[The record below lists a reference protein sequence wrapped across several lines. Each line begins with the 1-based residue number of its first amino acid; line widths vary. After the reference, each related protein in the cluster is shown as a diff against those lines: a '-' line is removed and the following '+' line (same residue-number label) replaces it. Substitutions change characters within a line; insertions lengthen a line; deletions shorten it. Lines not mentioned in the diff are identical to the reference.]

1 MTKLET
7 TNVMTIMKTRTS
19 IYHLLLAVCFT
30 LCCTAGLRAQENR
43 EISGTVKDAATGTPL
58 TGVSVRVNGKSQA
71 TATDAS
77 GRFAL
82 QAAQGDVLVFS
93 YLGYRT
99 QEITVGTS
107 ASYTVGLQPAE
118 AEELGEVVVTAL
130 GIERKTRSL
139 SYATQQLSADQLD
152 EVRDNSGNIMNSL
165 SGKVAGAVITP
176 AATGPGGAAR
186 VVLRG
191 NRSISGNNNAL
202 IVVDGVPIDNSSNPQ
217 ANSTFNSYGG
227 SDGAANLNPDDIESV
242 NVLKGA
248 TAAALYGSRAA
259 NGAIVITTKRGKEGK
274 LAIDYNGGVSIDQPN
289 LLMDFQN
296 TYGRGNGGEAGA
308 TAGESW
314 GAPATTYPDNVR
326 SVFRTAATVN
336 NSVNLSGGTENM
348 QGYASYTNNH
358 NAGILPGN
366 DLDRNTLNLR
376 VNNTFFSKLTTD
388 AKITYLNQKIS
399 NKPRLGDTGTPM
411 GIYIMPRDMSEAE
424 LRDFEGTDPVT
435 GEPTRKYWTTSS
447 IFDNPYWDLNRTS
460 VNEER
465 NRVTLLGS
473 ASYQLTD
480 WLRVLARYSFDRYD
494 DKETGRYYNGT
505 VSLGSVQPGGQYYET
520 YNVRSERNIDVLI
533 SGDNKL
539 SGDLS
544 LTYNLGGSVLNRK
557 SNSLQNMANGLSI
570 PNQFNL
576 SFATTPAFNNVSIIE
591 RELQSIYGSAQ
602 LNFRDYLYL
611 DVSARND
618 WSSTLPSPHSY
629 FYPSVGLSA
638 VLSDALSLPEW
649 VSFGKVRASYT
660 EVGNDAA
667 PYLLDQLYNF
677 SLGAG
682 QGFVSRD
689 LTRAIS
695 NLKPENTQAYEVGL
709 DWRFFNNRLG
719 IEATFYKTN
728 TINQLLYI
736 GLPLASGY
744 SQQYINAGNI
754 ENKGIEL
761 QLNGTPIRGERF
773 SWTTYINFS
782 RNVNEIIKLSDQ
794 SNRADLSTSTRLASV
809 VAVEGGS
816 YGDLYGYAWEK
827 DANGNHL
834 VNDAGLPIVKANTK
848 IGNFNPDFLLGWGN
862 TLSYGQ
868 FSLSFLIDGRVG
880 GEMVSGTDSFL
891 GAYGLGDYTAQ
902 YRDGGLILPG
912 VKADGT
918 PNTTAIDAQKF
929 WTAVSQNGRDA
940 WGEFFTYS
948 TTNFR
953 LREASLG
960 YEFPLNGGAFKRAQV
975 SLTGRNLFFLYR
987 GKSTL
992 DIPGMQRRTIPIDPE
1007 AALGIGNYQGV
1018 EAGLLPSVRS
1028 FGLNV
1033 KLSF

>member
-1 MTKLET
+1 
-7 TNVMTIMKTRTS
+7 MKIRTS
-19 IYHLLLAVCFT
+19 IYYSLMMVCLTMWSTFR
-30 LCCTAGLRAQENR
+30 LHAQQNR
-43 EISGTVKDAATGTPL
+43 EIGGTVKDAATGATL
-58 TGVSVRVNGKSQA
+58 TGVSVRVTGKSQA
-71 TATDAS
+71 TATDET
-77 GRFAL
+77 GRFVL

-93 YLGYRT
+93 YLGYVT
-99 QEITVGTS
+99 QEVSIGTS
-107 ASYTVGLQPAE
+107 STYTVNLQPAE
-118 AEELGEVVVTAL
+118 SEELGEVVVTAL
-130 GIERKTRSL
+130 GIERQTRSL
-139 SYATQQLSADQLD
+139 SYATQRLSADQLN
-152 EVRDNSGNIMNSL
+152 EVRDNSGNLMNSL

-186 VVLRG
+186 IVLRG

-202 IVVDGVPIDNSSNPQ
+202 IVVDGVPIDNSANTQ

-242 NVLKGA
+242 NILKGA

-259 NGAIVITTKRGKEGK
+259 NGAIVVTTKRGKEGK

-314 GAPATTYPDNVR
+314 GAPTTTYPDNVQ
-326 SVFRTAATVN
+326 SVFRTATTVN
-336 NSVNLSGGTENM
+336 NAINISGGTENM

-358 NAGILPGN
+358 NSGILPGN

-376 VNNTFFSKLTTD
+376 VNNTFFSKLNTD

-411 GIYIMPRDMSEAE
+411 GIYIMPRDMSESE

-465 NRVTLLGS
+465 NRITLLGS
-473 ASYQLTD
+473 ATYQATE

-494 DKETGRYYNGT
+494 DWETGRYYNGT
-505 VSLGSVQPGGQYYET
+505 VSLGNVQPGGQYFE
-520 YNVRSERNIDVLI
+520 NSIVRSERNIDVLF
-533 SGDNKL
+533 SGDHQL
-539 SGDLS
+539 STDFS
-544 LTYNLGGSVLNRK
+544 LTYNVGGSLLNRK
-557 SNSLQNMANGLSI
+557 SRGLQNMANGLSI

-576 SFATTPAFNNVSIIE
+576 AFATTPAFNNVSIID
-591 RELQSIYGSAQ
+591 RELQSVYGSAQ
-602 LNFRDYLYL
+602 VNFKDYLYL
-611 DVSARND
+611 DLSARND
-618 WSSTLPSPHSY
+618 WSSTLPAPHSY
-629 FYPSVGLSA
+629 FYPSIGLSA
-638 VLSDALSLPEW
+638 ILSDALSLPNW

-667 PYLLDQLYNF
+667 PYLLNQLYNF

-682 QGFVSRD
+682 QGFVSRN
-689 LTRAIS
+689 LTRAIN
-695 NLKPENTQAYEVGL
+695 NLRPENTQAYEVGL
-709 DWRFFNNRLG
+709 DWRFLNDRLG
-719 IEATFYKTN
+719 VEATFYKTN
-728 TINQLLYI
+728 TINQLLFI

-744 SQQYINAGNI
+744 SNQYINAGDI
-754 ENKGIEL
+754 ENKGVEL
-761 QLNGTPIRGERF
+761 QLNGTPVRSEQF
-773 SWTTYINFS
+773 SWNTYINFS
-782 RNVNEIIKLSDQ
+782 HNVNKILKLADQ
-794 SNRADLSTSTRLASV
+794 SSRADLSTSTRLASV

-862 TLSYGQ
+862 TLNYGQ

-902 YRDGGLILPG
+902 YRDGGLVLPG

-918 PNTTAIDAQKF
+918 PNTTAVDAQTF

-960 YEFPLNGGAFKRAQV
+960 YEFPLNGSAFKRAQV
-975 SLTGRNLFFLYR
+975 SVTGRNLFFLYR

-1007 AALGIGNYQGV
+1007 AALGINNYQGV
-1018 EAGLLPSVRS
+1018 EAGLLPPVRS

>member
-1 MTKLET
+1 
-7 TNVMTIMKTRTS
+7 MKQRIAICS
-19 IYHLLLAVCFT
+19 FWLLFCQAIGVYST
-30 LCCTAGLRAQENR
+30 YAQEKHVIR
-43 EISGTVKDAATGTPL
+43 GTV
-58 TGVSVRVNGKSQA
+58 
-71 TATDAS
+71 TDAQTKQPLAGVNVKTDDGATSTDES
-77 GRFAL
+77 GNFSIQVSTGEIL
-82 QAAQGDVLVFS
+82 SIS
-93 YLGYRT
+93 YLGYET
-99 QEITVGTS
+99 QQITATTENTYAVQ
-107 ASYTVGLQPAE
+107 LQPAA
-118 AEELGEVVVTAL
+118 AEKLGEVVVTAL
-130 GIERKTRSL
+130 GITRQTRSL
-139 SYATQQLSADQLD
+139 SYATQQLSSDQLD

-165 SGKVAGAVITP
+165 TGKVAGAVITP

-202 IVVDGVPIDNSSNPQ
+202 IVVDGVPIDNSASSQ
-217 ANSTFNSYGG
+217 ASSTFNSYGG

-242 NVLKGA
+242 NILKGA

-259 NGAIVITTKRGKEGK
+259 NGAIVITTKKGGDGK
-274 LAIDYNGGVSIDQPN
+274 LAIDYNGGVSVDQPN

-296 TYGRGNGGEAGA
+296 RYGRGNGGEYGA

-314 GAPATTYPDNVR
+314 GIPSPTYPDNVR
-326 SVFRTAATVN
+326 SVFRTATSVN
-336 NSVNLSGGTENM
+336 NSVNLSGGMENM

-399 NKPRLGDTGTPM
+399 NKPRLGDQGTPM
-411 GIYIMPRDMSEAE
+411 DIYIMPRDMSEDE

-460 VNEER
+460 VSEER

-473 ASYQLTD
+473 ATYQLTD
-480 WLRVLARYSFDRYD
+480 WLRVMGRYSLDRYD
-494 DKETGRYYNGT
+494 DKVIGKFYNGT

-520 YNVRSERNIDVLI
+520 NTVRSERNIDVLL
-533 SGDNKL
+533 SGENKL
-539 SGDLS
+539 SADFA
-544 LTYNLGGSVLNRK
+544 LTYNIGGSILNRK
-557 SNSLQNMANGLSI
+557 SSSLQNMANGLSI

-576 SFATTPAFNNVSIIE
+576 AFATTPAFNNVSYND
-591 RELQSIYGSAQ
+591 RELQSVYGSAQ
-602 LNFRDYLYL
+602 LNFREYLYL

-618 WSSTLPSPHSY
+618 WSSTLPAPHSY

-638 VLSDALSLPEW
+638 VFSDLLSLPQW

-689 LTRAIS
+689 LTRAIN

-709 DWRFFNNRLG
+709 DFRLFDERLG
-719 IEATFYKTN
+719 LEATVYKTN
-728 TINQLLYI
+728 TINQLLFI

-744 SQQYINAGNI
+744 SNRYINAGNI

-761 QLNGTPIRGERF
+761 QLNGTPVRGERF
-773 SWTTYINFS
+773 RWTSYVNFS
-782 RNVNEIIKLSDQ
+782 RNINRILKLTDQ
-794 SNRADLSTSTRLASV
+794 SNRADLSSSTRMASV
-809 VAVEGGS
+809 VAAEGGS
-816 YGDLYGYAWEK
+816 FGDLYGYAWEK

-834 VNDAGLPIVKANTK
+834 VTDAGLPVVKANTK

-862 TLSYGQ
+862 TLNYGQ

-880 GEMVSGTDSFL
+880 GELVSGTDSFL
-891 GAYGLGDYTAQ
+891 GAYGLGDYTVQ

-918 PNTTAIDAQKF
+918 PNTTAIDAQTF
-929 WTAVSQNGRDA
+929 WTSVSQNGRDA

-960 YEFPLNGGAFKRAQV
+960 YEFAINGGAFKRAQV

-1007 AALGIGNYQGV
+1007 AALGISNYQGI

>member
-1 MTKLET
+1 MA
-7 TNVMTIMKTRTS
+7 IMKTKTS
-19 IYHLLLAVCFT
+19 AYRLLVMVC
-30 LCCTAGLRAQENR
+30 LTAAWTVQLHAQENR
-43 EISGTVKDAATGTPL
+43 GISGPVKDAATGSPL

-71 TATDAS
+71 TASDEA

-82 QAAQGDVLVFS
+82 QAAQGDMLVFS
-93 YLGYRT
+93 YLGYASK
-99 QEITVGTS
+99 EISVGSSNTY
-107 ASYTVGLQPAE
+107 AVDLQPAE

-130 GIERKTRSL
+130 GIERQTRSL
-139 SYATQQLSADQLD
+139 SYATQMLSSDQLD
-152 EVRDNSGNIMNSL
+152 EVRDNSGNVMNSL

-176 AATGPGGAAR
+176 AATGPGSAAR

-202 IVVDGVPIDNSSNPQ
+202 IVVDGVPIDNSPNLQ

-227 SDGAANLNPDDIESV
+227 SDGATNLNPDDIESV

-259 NGAIVITTKRGKEGK
+259 NGAIVITTKRGKEGQV
-274 LAIDYNGGVSIDQPN
+274 AIDYNGGVSVDLPV
-289 LLMDFQN
+289 LMMDLQN

-366 DLDRNTLNLR
+366 KMDRNTLNLR
-376 VNNTFFSKLTTD
+376 VTNTFFSRLTTD

-411 GIYIMPRDMSEAE
+411 GIYIMPRDMSEDE
-424 LRDFEGTDPVT
+424 LRDFEGIDPVT

-447 IFDNPYWDLNRTS
+447 VFDNPYWDLNRTS
-460 VNEER
+460 VNDER
-465 NRVTLLGS
+465 NRVSLLG
-473 ASYQLTD
+473 AATYQVAD
-480 WLRVLARYSFDRYD
+480 WLRILARYSFDRYD
-494 DKETGRYYNGT
+494 DKGTGLYYNGT
-505 VSLGSVQPGGQYYET
+505 VSLGNVQPGGQYFE
-520 YNVRSERNIDVLI
+520 NNIVRSERNIDLLV

-539 SGDLS
+539 SADLS
-544 LTYNLGGSVLNRK
+544 LTYNIGGSLLNRK
-557 SNSLQNMANGLSI
+557 SSGLQNMANGLSI

-576 SFATTPAFNNVSIIE
+576 AFATTPAFNNVSIID
-591 RELQSIYGSAQ
+591 RELQSVYGSAQ
-602 LNFRDYLYL
+602 LNFRNYLYL
-611 DVSARND
+611 DLSARND
-618 WSSTLPSPHSY
+618 WSSTLPQPYSY
-629 FYPSVGLSA
+629 FYPSVGLAA

-667 PYLLDQLYNF
+667 PYLLNQLYNF

-689 LTRAIS
+689 ITRAIN

-709 DWRFFNNRLG
+709 DWRFLNDRIGL
-719 IEATFYKTN
+719 EATFYKTN

-744 SQQYINAGNI
+744 GQQYINAGDI

-761 QLNGTPIRGERF
+761 QLNGTPIRNERLR
-773 SWTTYINFS
+773 WTTYVNFS
-782 RNVNEIIKLSDQ
+782 RNVNKIIKLTDQ
-794 SNRADLSTSTRLASV
+794 SDRANLSTSTRLASV
-809 VAVEGGS
+809 LAVEGGS

-827 DANGNHL
+827 DANGKRL
-834 VNDAGLPIVKANTK
+834 VNEAGLPIVKANSK

-862 TLSYGQ
+862 TLNYGQ
-868 FSLSFLIDGRVG
+868 FSLSFLLDGRVG

-891 GAYGLGDYTAQ
+891 GAYGLGDYTAE

-918 PNTTAIDAQKF
+918 PNTAAIDAQTF

-953 LREASLG
+953 LREASLAYG
-960 YEFPLNGGAFKRAQV
+960 FQLNGGAFKHARI

-992 DIPGMQRRTIPIDPE
+992 DIPGMKRRTIPIDPE